1 MHVQSCKTLIMPPQS
16 PQRSSNTKKLSYMLY
31 MTFVKL
37 SEPYTVREVRLH
49 LRHIR
54 DLLKSLDPTDAY
66 NGIEG
71 SSLSFLRYFTEEH
84 VEGEMQQKTIIT
96 CSINS
101 YKL

>member
-1 MHVQSCKTLIMPPQS
+1 
-16 PQRSSNTKKLSYMLY
+16 MLY
-31 MTFVKL
+31 MTSAKL

-71 SSLSFLRYFTEEH
+71 SSLSFLRFFTEER
-84 VEGEMQQKTIIT
+84 VEGEMQYLII
-96 CSINS
+96 INNN
-101 YKL
+101 